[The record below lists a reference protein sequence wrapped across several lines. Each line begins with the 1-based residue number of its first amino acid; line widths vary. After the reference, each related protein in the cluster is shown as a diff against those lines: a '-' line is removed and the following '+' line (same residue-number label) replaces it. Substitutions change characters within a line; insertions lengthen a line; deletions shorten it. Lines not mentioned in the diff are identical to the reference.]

1 MQGGSPLTSIQIGN
15 LRMSANPPPTL
26 TAAEVQAKVQTLRDK
41 LVDVVIPFAEENP
54 NLPAQAIMA
63 GLGELL
69 IQLSIPQVGPRLTLK
84 FLGDLQEAVRRF
96 SPGVN

>member
-1 MQGGSPLTSIQIGN
+1 MQAKPI
-15 LRMSANPPPTL
+15 PL
-26 TAAEVQAKVQTLRDK
+26 TAADIQAKVQTLRDK

-54 NLPAQAIMA
+54 GLPTQAIMA

-69 IQLSIPQVGPRLTLK
+69 IQLSIAQVGPQLTVN

-96 SPGVN
+96 SPSVN